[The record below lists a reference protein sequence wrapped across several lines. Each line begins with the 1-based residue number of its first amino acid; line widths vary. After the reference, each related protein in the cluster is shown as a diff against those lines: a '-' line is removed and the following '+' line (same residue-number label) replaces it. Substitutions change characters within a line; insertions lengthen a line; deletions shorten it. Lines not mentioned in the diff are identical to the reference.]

1 MASID
6 LKVPLFAQKTSMT
19 CWHAAA
25 LMVKSYRR
33 SNQTITALP
42 DHYRLNRGLG
52 SLEVTKLARVEK
64 FGIIKFGLQRYS
76 IESLISELSLRG
88 PLWANRTDGGSQ
100 HAIVLTGATD
110 EGPHKE
116 VFFNDPGPVGEGQFG
131 VMDLEV
137 MNDVLGAQLLYYPP
151 NA

>member
-6 LKVPLFAQKTSMT
+6 LNVPLFAQKTSMT

-25 LMVKSYRR
+25 LMVKSYKRN
-33 SNQTITALP
+33 NQTITALP
-42 DHYRLNRGLG
+42 DYYRLNRGLG
-52 SLEVTKLARVEK
+52 SLEVTELARVEK
-64 FGIIKFGLQRYS
+64 FKIIKFGLKRYS
-76 IESLISELSLRG
+76 IASLISELSLRG

-110 EGPHKE
+110 EGHEE
-116 VFFNDPGPVGEGQFG
+116 VFFNDPGPVGEGQYG
-131 VMDLEV
+131 VLDLEV
-137 MNDVLGAQLLYYPP
+137 MNNILGAQLLYYPP